1 VKSFDCALKCAED
14 YANDMGVDE
23 IVAFGGASIY
33 ESAIPIARKIYKT
46 EVNLYP
52 DGDTFFPEYKR
63 DEWRE
68 VARSDFAAQN
78 DSFSYSYV
86 QLDRI

>member
-1 VKSFDCALKCAED
+1 MKEVSVLVFLRGNISNQSTELNEPSEKQSALIDCL
-14 YANDMGVDE
+14 
-23 IVAFGGASIY
+23 
-33 ESAIPIARKIYKT
+33 IYKT
-46 EVNLYP
+46 EVDLHP

-78 DSFSYSYV
+78 NSFAYSYV

>member
-1 VKSFDCALKCAED
+1 MIKAFIPNILTALNLIC
-14 YANDMGVDE
+14 GCFS
-23 IVAFGGASIY
+23 IAFAL
-33 ESAIPIARKIYKT
+33 IPIAKKIYKT
-46 EVNLYP
+46 EVNLHP

-78 DSFSYSYV
+78 NSFAYSYV